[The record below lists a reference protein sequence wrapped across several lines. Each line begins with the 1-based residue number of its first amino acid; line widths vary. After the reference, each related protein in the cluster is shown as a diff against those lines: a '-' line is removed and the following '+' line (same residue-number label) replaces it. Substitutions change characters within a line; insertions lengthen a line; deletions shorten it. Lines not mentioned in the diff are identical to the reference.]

1 MNSFSTSTVLALA
14 LAVGACSSA
23 LAGTRS
29 EPLGAAGGQGATSQ
43 QPTTQQPISPAPPPP
58 AGAGQAPAPAPPT
71 KPAAPAT
78 GQPAPPA
85 ATAPASGTI
94 TPAAGVPL
102 PDSYVI
108 GPDDVLQILFWRDKD
123 MSTEVAVRPDGKITL
138 PLLNE
143 VQATGLTPD
152 QLRDRITAEAS
163 KLVEDPNVSVIVKA
177 INSRR
182 VYISG
187 QVGKPGVYP
196 LSGPTTVMQ
205 LIAMAGGLHEFADS
219 KNIMIM
225 RVENGNTVAFKF
237 NYKDIV
243 KGKNLKQNIP
253 LKIGDTIIVP

>member
-1 MNSFSTSTVLALA
+1 MNSFSTITVLALG

-29 EPLGAAGGQGATSQ
+29 ETMGAAAIQGATGQ
-43 QPTTQQPISPAPPPP
+43 QPVSPAPSSPAG
-58 AGAGQAPAPAPPT
+58 AGAGQAPAPAPT
-71 KPAAPAT
+71 TNPAAPAP
-78 GQPAPPA
+78 GQPAG
-85 ATAPASGTI
+85 TAPAGGGI

-205 LIAMAGGLHEFADS
+205 LIAMAGGLQEFADS

-243 KGKNLKQNIP
+243 KGKNLKQNIL
-253 LKIGDTIIVP
+253 LKLGDTIIVP